1 MIMKTKQKCAF
12 CISQKGDTAWL
23 SHPVLNSNRI
33 NSNMNGTF
41 PIDDKRRHEGFS
53 VKIKDYG
60 QLIDENEKDL
70 GYIKHVQ
77 ENPGSLEICSEQV
90 GKKLFPTFQNHPLII
105 EISINYC
112 PICGRKLG
120 ITSTDT

>member
-1 MIMKTKQKCAF
+1 MKTKQKCAF
-12 CISQKGDTAWL
+12 CFAPKEDTAWL
-23 SHPVLNSNRI
+23 SHPTLSLNRI
-33 NSNMNGTF
+33 NSNINGTL
-41 PIDDKRRHEGFS
+41 PINDNRRHEGFS

-60 QLIDENEKDL
+60 QLIDADEKDF

-77 ENPGSLEICSEQV
+77 ENPGSLEIRSEDV
-90 GKKLFPTFQNHPLII
+90 GKILFPTFLNHPLIV

-120 ITSTDT
+120 ITPMDT